1 MTQGPNGDDEYITIL
16 LIRQTIYSDENTYT
30 CEVRDIRDPDNRGP
44 WLSSQATLRLLGK
57 HLNVSQY
64 KQLIMKSTVELTTD
78 EQEITTF
85 DNVTNVSLCCE
96 MSLYLRPD
104 ENLQWFRGGQQIMNT
119 DRHTITYTDGTGIG
133 HFGEDTVG
141 SSRISTLVI
150 SEPRLSDSG
159 TYTCA
164 IINTEHSQ
172 DIELTI
178 ESAGRLNI

>member
-1 MTQGPNGDDEYITIL
+1 
-16 LIRQTIYSDENTYT
+16 
-30 CEVRDIRDPDNRGP
+30 
-44 WLSSQATLRLLGK
+44 
-57 HLNVSQY
+57 
-64 KQLIMKSTVELTTD
+64 VELTAD

-85 DNVTNVSLCCE
+85 DNNVTDVSLSCE

-104 ENLQWFRGGQQIMNT
+104 ENLQWFRGGQQIINT
-119 DRHTITYTDGTGIG
+119 DRHTITYTNGTGMG
-133 HFGEDTVG
+133 QFGEDTVG

-172 DIELTI
+172 DIELTV
-178 ESAGRLNI
+178 ESAGRLNIYLYSVEFRFTLYRALTALSMPTLSLQEPLLLCGNESLLSSVFI